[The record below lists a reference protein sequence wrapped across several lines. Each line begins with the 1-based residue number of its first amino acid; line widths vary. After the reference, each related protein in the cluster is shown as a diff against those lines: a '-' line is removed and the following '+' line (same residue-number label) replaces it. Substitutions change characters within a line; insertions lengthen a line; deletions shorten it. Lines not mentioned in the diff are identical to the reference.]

1 MSGQSFSR
9 SENLSWRPSSL
20 EQRLQAM
27 FSVRS
32 QAKVKAESGQN
43 RLVSYTKEFRVPD
56 GVKGE
61 LVKLC
66 HRRLC

>member
-1 MSGQSFSR
+1 METQLSGAETTGHVFCK
-9 SENLSWRPSSL
+9 SE
-20 EQRLQAM
+20 
-27 FSVRS
+27 
-32 QAKVKAESGQN
+32 VKAESGQN
-43 RLVSYTKEFRVPD
+43 RLVNYTREFRVPD